1 MCVCLG
7 EGGAG
12 ADRCVISPPVSRK
25 TNVCPLSIR
34 LTHIYP
40 FLSPLL
46 SLYLPCSIKNA
57 YSRETALPRDGPCTL
72 TIALD
77 YDSQKKFR
85 TVQHT
90 ISTSFRRAKPSRF
103 SFFFFLEIN
112 LGTTDELREKRDA
125 ELFSCT
131 IFTCLNIRAF
141 HPYILQQNLL

>member
-103 SFFFFLEIN
+103 SFFFFFWKSIWGPLTNFVKKEMRSS
-112 LGTTDELREKRDA
+112 LVA
-125 ELFSCT
+125 LFS
-131 IFTCLNIRAF
+131 LA
-141 HPYILQQNLL
+141 